1 MDPFLSDWHY
11 PSTSPPHTRTVILCI
26 CLITIIK
33 TKMQNPDMTA
43 SAASPTSCT
52 LLAALS
58 PHCSRHCLIINNFV
72 IFCNH
77 TTLMLCFWCLQLG
90 PPHRCPLGPS
100 HHKPC
105 PWRPYCFSP
114 PSQQLQCMNLQC
126 MSATNPH
133 HISPQTSM
141 AHFATNI
148 HSAFRH
154 KHPWRSPQAAHRRQ
168 HSFPNHAVDDVPLQ
182 TVAPHMAS
190 SHCSSA
196 NCTCVEVAPAKV
208 LV

>member
-1 MDPFLSDWHY
+1 
-11 PSTSPPHTRTVILCI
+11 
-26 CLITIIK
+26 
-33 TKMQNPDMTA
+33 
-43 SAASPTSCT
+43 
-52 LLAALS
+52 
-58 PHCSRHCLIINNFV
+58 
-72 IFCNH
+72 
-77 TTLMLCFWCLQLG
+77 MLCFWCLQLG

-154 KHPWRSPQAAHRRQ
+154 KHPWRSPTSCTPSAALSPPHVAHRRQ
-168 HSFPNHAVDDVPLQ
+168 HSFPAASLPLNTTLILPMQ
-182 TVAPHMAS
+182 TFPCRQWLHTWLPHIAPRRTAHVWRLPRRRYWP
-190 SHCSSA
+190 H
-196 NCTCVEVAPAKV
+196 THPA
-208 LV
+208 

>member
-1 MDPFLSDWHY
+1 MTVLSSLTSSLP
-11 PSTSPPHTRTVILCI
+11 PSLCNTLPTVRRC
-26 CLITIIK
+26 
-33 TKMQNPDMTA
+33 
-43 SAASPTSCT
+43 
-52 LLAALS
+52 
-58 PHCSRHCLIINNFV
+58 CLIINNFM

-154 KHPWRSPQAAHRRQ
+154 KHPWCSHTSCTLSAALSPPHAAHCRQ
-168 HSFPNHAVDDVPLQ
+168 HSTLAASLPLRILFRL
-182 TVAPHMAS
+182 AW
-190 SHCSSA
+190 
-196 NCTCVEVAPAKV
+196 
-208 LV
+208 